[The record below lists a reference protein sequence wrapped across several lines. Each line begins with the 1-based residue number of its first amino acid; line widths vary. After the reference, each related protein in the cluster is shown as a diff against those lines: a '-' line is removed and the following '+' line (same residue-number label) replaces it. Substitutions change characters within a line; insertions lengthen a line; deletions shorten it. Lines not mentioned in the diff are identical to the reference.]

1 MTIKDIITL
10 ANKGYKP
17 GDIKDLLEL
26 GKDVDIA
33 EITKENEAIHSDT
46 LQESATET
54 IENNMPVADIPE
66 EKPDEPDY
74 KTLYEKTKTEL
85 ESIQK
90 INVKRDISTED
101 DYLSDEDILKN
112 LLKDF
117 TK

>member
-17 GDIKDLLEL
+17 GDIKELLEL

-33 EITKENEAIHSDT
+33 EITKEDDTIHPDT

-54 IENNMPVADIPE
+54 VENNMPVADNS
-66 EKPDEPDY
+66 EKESDEPDY
-74 KTLYEKTKTEL
+74 KALYEKTKTEL
-85 ESIQK
+85 ETIQK
-90 INVKRDISTED
+90 TNVKRDISTED